1 MAGWL
6 TAFRAIPWAELIA
19 AAPVVVQGAQKLW
32 ATVKRKDA
40 PPAATSRPEDRQ
52 RALDAQIEE
61 LRNELAATS
70 ELIAQ
75 LAEQNR
81 RLIEAVDALRIRTR
95 VLLVACAVLGAGVL
109 LVLLSGSAA
118 AQSYP
123 QRPVRLVV
131 GLPPGGSTDVM
142 ARIVAAKLGE
152 RLGQQVV
159 VDNRPGASGTIG
171 IQLVV
176 NSQPD
181 GHTLIMAAGSWGT
194 IMSLYKLPFDLRKD
208 LAPVAFIGT
217 SPYVLVVQP
226 SLPVRSVTELI
237 AHAKA
242 NPGKLT
248 FAGSTPGSLQRLA
261 GELLK
266 RTGGFD
272 MLYVPYK
279 GTGAVMPDLLGGRLD
294 VAFDNVLILTPYI
307 KKGQLRALGVTS
319 SKRSVVFPELPT
331 LAETGVPGFHA
342 VGWFGIFTAAKTPQP
357 VIKRLNSEIVGLLK
371 EAETRDRLL
380 AQGAEPQPG
389 SPDDLRR
396 HLAGEIEKWGKVI
409 RDAGIKAE

>member
-1 MAGWL
+1 MRV
-6 TAFRAIPWAELIA
+6 TA
-19 AAPVVVQGAQKLW
+19 
-32 ATVKRKDA
+32 
-40 PPAATSRPEDRQ
+40 
-52 RALDAQIEE
+52 AL
-61 LRNELAATS
+61 LAA
-70 ELIAQ
+70 
-75 LAEQNR
+75 LACSG
-81 RLIEAVDALRIRTR
+81 AV
-95 VLLVACAVLGAGVL
+95 
-109 LVLLSGSAA
+109 

-123 QRPVRLVV
+123 SRPVRLVI

-142 ARIVAAKLGE
+142 GRIVAARLAV

-171 IQLVV
+171 IRLVV

-194 IMSLYKLPFDLRKD
+194 ISSLYKLPFDLQRD
-208 LAPVAFIGT
+208 LAPIAFIGT

-226 SLPVRSVTELI
+226 TLPVKTVADLV
-237 AHAKA
+237 AHARA

-266 RTGGFD
+266 RTAGFD

-319 SKRSVVFPELPT
+319 AKRSVIFPELPT
-331 LAETGVPGFHA
+331 LAESGVPGFHA
-342 VGWFGIFTAAKTPQP
+342 VGWFGVFAVAGNPRAIVT
-357 VIKRLNSEIVGLLK
+357 RLNREIVGLMN
-371 EAETRDRLL
+371 EPETRDRLL

-389 SPDDLRR
+389 TPEDLRR

-409 RDAGIKAE
+409 REAGIKAE

>member
-1 MAGWL
+1 MNVRIRVMA
-6 TAFRAIPWAELIA
+6 
-19 AAPVVVQGAQKLW
+19 
-32 ATVKRKDA
+32 
-40 PPAATSRPEDRQ
+40 
-52 RALDAQIEE
+52 AL
-61 LRNELAATS
+61 LAA
-70 ELIAQ
+70 
-75 LAEQNR
+75 LACSG
-81 RLIEAVDALRIRTR
+81 AV
-95 VLLVACAVLGAGVL
+95 
-109 LVLLSGSAA
+109 

-123 QRPVRLVV
+123 SRPVRLVI

-142 ARIVAAKLGE
+142 GRIVAARLTV

-171 IQLVV
+171 IRLVV

-181 GHTLIMAAGSWGT
+181 GHTMIMAAGSWGT
-194 IMSLYKLPFDLRKD
+194 ISSLYKLPFDLQRD
-208 LAPVAFIGT
+208 LAPIAFIGT

-226 SLPVRSVTELI
+226 TLPVKTVADLA
-237 AHAKA
+237 AHARA

-266 RTGGFD
+266 RTAGFD

-319 SKRSVVFPELPT
+319 AKRSVIFPELPT
-331 LAETGVPGFHA
+331 LAESGVPGFHA
-342 VGWFGIFTAAKTPQP
+342 VGWFGVFAVAGTPRAI
-357 VIKRLNSEIVGLLK
+357 VTRLNREIVGLMN
-371 EAETRDRLL
+371 EPETRDRLL

-389 SPDDLRR
+389 TPEDLRR

-409 RDAGIKAE
+409 REAGIKAE

>member
-1 MAGWL
+1 M
-6 TAFRAIPWAELIA
+6 
-19 AAPVVVQGAQKLW
+19 
-32 ATVKRKDA
+32 
-40 PPAATSRPEDRQ
+40 
-52 RALDAQIEE
+52 RALVRLA
-61 LRNELAATS
+61 LALLAA
-70 ELIAQ
+70 LVCAG
-75 LAEQNR
+75 
-81 RLIEAVDALRIRTR
+81 AV
-95 VLLVACAVLGAGVL
+95 
-109 LVLLSGSAA
+109 

-123 QRPVRLVV
+123 TRPVRLVI

-142 ARIVAAKLGE
+142 GRIVAAKLSE

-194 IMSLYKLPFDLRKD
+194 ISSLYKLPFDLQRD
-208 LAPVAFIGT
+208 LAPIAFIGT

-226 SLPVRSVTELI
+226 SLPVKTVGDLV
-237 AHAKA
+237 AHARA
-242 NPGKLT
+242 NPGKLN

-266 RTGGFD
+266 RTAGFD
-272 MLYVPYK
+272 MVYVPYK
-279 GTGAVMPDLLGGRLD
+279 GTGQVMPDLLGGRLD

-319 SKRSVVFPELPT
+319 SKRSVIFPELPT

-342 VGWFGIFTAAKTPQP
+342 VGWFGVFAVAKTPP
-357 VIKRLNSEIVGLLK
+357 AIVTRLNREITALMQ
-371 EAETRDRLL
+371 EPETRDRLL

-389 SPDDLRR
+389 SPEDLRR
-396 HLAGEIEKWGKVI
+396 YLAGEIAKWGKVI
-409 RDAGIKAE
+409 REAGIKAE

>member
-1 MAGWL
+1 MS
-6 TAFRAIPWAELIA
+6 A
-19 AAPVVVQGAQKLW
+19 AARIAM
-32 ATVKRKDA
+32 
-40 PPAATSRPEDRQ
+40 
-52 RALDAQIEE
+52 AL
-61 LRNELAATS
+61 LAA
-70 ELIAQ
+70 L
-75 LAEQNR
+75 
-81 RLIEAVDALRIRTR
+81 
-95 VLLVACAVLGAGVL
+95 ACAGAL
-109 LVLLSGSAA
+109 

-123 QRPVRLVV
+123 SRPVRLII

-142 ARIVAAKLGE
+142 GRIVAAKLSE

-194 IMSLYKLPFDLRKD
+194 IGTLYKLPFDLQRD
-208 LAPVAFIGT
+208 LAPIAFIGT

-226 SLPVRSVTELI
+226 ALPVKTVVDLAAYAR
-237 AHAKA
+237 A
-242 NPGKLT
+242 NPGKLN

-266 RTGGFD
+266 RTVGFD

-279 GTGAVMPDLLGGRLD
+279 GTGQVMPDLLGGRLD
-294 VAFDNVLILTPYI
+294 VAIDNVLILTPYI
-307 KKGQLRALGVTS
+307 KKGQLRAVGVTS

-342 VGWFGIFTAAKTPQP
+342 VGWFGVFAVAKTPP
-357 VIKRLNSEIVGLLK
+357 AIVNRLNRDITALMQEPQ
-371 EAETRDRLL
+371 TRDRLL

-389 SPDDLRR
+389 SPEDLRR
-396 HLAGEIEKWGKVI
+396 YLAGEIEKWSKVI
-409 RDAGIKAE
+409 REAGIKAE